1 MNRKKLVWAAI
12 LLALAGGIFWL
23 IRGLNSEMQAYEVL
37 PDEELVLSPAVTD
50 DDLGFDTSG
59 VFFVEYRLQR
69 ERVRDQEVEMLQQ
82 IIKNPNSS
90 PEAKLE
96 AENMLLEIV
105 DLMEQE
111 LIVENL
117 VKAQGIEDAIFFF
130 RNRVATVMVKRD
142 ELTEQEF
149 GRVSEAVAG
158 AVGVEREEV
167 QVIARP

>member
-1 MNRKKLVWAAI
+1 LNRKKLVWAAI